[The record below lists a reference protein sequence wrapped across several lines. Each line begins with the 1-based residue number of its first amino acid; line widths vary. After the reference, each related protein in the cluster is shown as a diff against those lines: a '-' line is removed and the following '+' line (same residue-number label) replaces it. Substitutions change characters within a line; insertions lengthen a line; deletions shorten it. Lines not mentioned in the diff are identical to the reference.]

1 MYIVDYI
8 LVEIVARERIKPL
21 EGIATFSEAEGDAGY
36 NV

>member
-8 LVEIVARERIKPL
+8 LGEIVARERIKPL
-21 EGIATFSEAEGDAGY
+21 EGIATFSEAERDACY